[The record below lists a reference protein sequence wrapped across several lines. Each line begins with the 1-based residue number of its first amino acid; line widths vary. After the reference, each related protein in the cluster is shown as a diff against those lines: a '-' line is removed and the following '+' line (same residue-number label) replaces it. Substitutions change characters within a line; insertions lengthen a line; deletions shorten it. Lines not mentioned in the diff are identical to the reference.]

1 TPSAA
6 ADRARGAARP
16 AEWLAARVA
25 ARLGVPAARVDRR
38 RSLLDLGL
46 TSQDLVSLAGQ
57 LRDATGEAL
66 LPSVLFDYPTIERL
80 AAHLAD
86 TCPAAFGA
94 AETAELTETAETA
107 EPAELTATAEPAEPA
122 ETGRAA
128 AGDAASGPAPG
139 VIALLERLEG
149 GGLSLEETIYLIE
162 NTK

>member
-1 TPSAA
+1 
-6 ADRARGAARP
+6 
-16 AEWLAARVA
+16 EWLAARVA

-94 AETAELTETAETA
+94 AEPAELTETAETA
-107 EPAELTATAEPAEPA
+107 EPAELTATAEPA

>member
-1 TPSAA
+1 
-6 ADRARGAARP
+6 
-16 AEWLAARVA
+16 
-25 ARLGVPAARVDRR
+25 PAARVDRR

-94 AETAELTETAETA
+94 AE
-107 EPAELTATAEPAEPA
+107 PAEPAEPAETA

>member
-1 TPSAA
+1 
-6 ADRARGAARP
+6 
-16 AEWLAARVA
+16 
-25 ARLGVPAARVDRR
+25 ARVDRR

-94 AETAELTETAETA
+94 AEPAEPAELTET
-107 EPAELTATAEPAEPA
+107 AELTATAEPAEPAETAEPAEPAETA

>member
-1 TPSAA
+1 M
-6 ADRARGAARP
+6 
-16 AEWLAARVA
+16 
-25 ARLGVPAARVDRR
+25 
-38 RSLLDLGL
+38 
-46 TSQDLVSLAGQ
+46 SLAGQ

-94 AETAELTETAETA
+94 AEPAEPAELTET
-107 EPAELTATAEPAEPA
+107 AELTATAEPAEPAETAETA

>member
-1 TPSAA
+1 M
-6 ADRARGAARP
+6 
-16 AEWLAARVA
+16 
-25 ARLGVPAARVDRR
+25 PAARVDRR

-107 EPAELTATAEPAEPA
+107 ETAEPAELTATAEPAEPAEPA

>member
-1 TPSAA
+1 
-6 ADRARGAARP
+6 
-16 AEWLAARVA
+16 LAARVA

-94 AETAELTETAETA
+94 AETAE
-107 EPAELTATAEPAEPA
+107 TAEPAEPA
-122 ETGRAA
+122 EPAETAETAETGRAA
-128 AGDAASGPAPG
+128 AGAAASGPAPG

>member
-1 TPSAA
+1 M
-6 ADRARGAARP
+6 
-16 AEWLAARVA
+16 
-25 ARLGVPAARVDRR
+25 PAARVDRR

-94 AETAELTETAETA
+94 AEPA
-107 EPAELTATAEPAEPA
+107 EPAETTETTETTETA

>member
-1 TPSAA
+1 
-6 ADRARGAARP
+6 
-16 AEWLAARVA
+16 
-25 ARLGVPAARVDRR
+25 LGVPAARVDRR

-94 AETAELTETAETA
+94 AE
-107 EPAELTATAEPAEPA
+107 PAEPAEPA

>member
-1 TPSAA
+1 
-6 ADRARGAARP
+6 
-16 AEWLAARVA
+16 WLAARVA

-94 AETAELTETAETA
+94 AE
-107 EPAELTATAEPAEPA
+107 PAEPAEPAETA

>member
-1 TPSAA
+1 
-6 ADRARGAARP
+6 RGAARP

-94 AETAELTETAETA
+94 AEPAEL
-107 EPAELTATAEPAEPA
+107 AELTATAETAETA

>member
-1 TPSAA
+1 M
-6 ADRARGAARP
+6 
-16 AEWLAARVA
+16 
-25 ARLGVPAARVDRR
+25 PAARVDRR

-122 ETGRAA
+122 EPGRAA

>member
-1 TPSAA
+1 
-6 ADRARGAARP
+6 
-16 AEWLAARVA
+16 
-25 ARLGVPAARVDRR
+25 
-38 RSLLDLGL
+38 

-94 AETAELTETAETA
+94 AEPA
-107 EPAELTATAEPAEPA
+107 EPAETA

>member
-1 TPSAA
+1 
-6 ADRARGAARP
+6 
-16 AEWLAARVA
+16 
-25 ARLGVPAARVDRR
+25 GVPAARVDRR

-94 AETAELTETAETA
+94 AE
-107 EPAELTATAEPAEPA
+107 PAEPA

>member
-1 TPSAA
+1 SAA

-94 AETAELTETAETA
+94 AELAELTETAETA
-107 EPAELTATAEPAEPA
+107 ETA

>member
-1 TPSAA
+1 
-6 ADRARGAARP
+6 RARGAARP

-122 ETGRAA
+122 EPAETGRAA

>member
-1 TPSAA
+1 
-6 ADRARGAARP
+6 
-16 AEWLAARVA
+16 
-25 ARLGVPAARVDRR
+25 R

-94 AETAELTETAETA
+94 AEPAELT
-107 EPAELTATAEPAEPA
+107 ELTATAEPAETAETA
-122 ETGRAA
+122 ETGRAT
-128 AGDAASGPAPG
+128 AGAAASGPAPG

>member
-1 TPSAA
+1 
-6 ADRARGAARP
+6 
-16 AEWLAARVA
+16 VA

-94 AETAELTETAETA
+94 AEPAEPAETAET
-107 EPAELTATAEPAEPA
+107 A

>member
-1 TPSAA
+1 M
-6 ADRARGAARP
+6 
-16 AEWLAARVA
+16 
-25 ARLGVPAARVDRR
+25 PAARVDRR

-94 AETAELTETAETA
+94 AEPAELTETAETA
-107 EPAELTATAEPAEPA
+107 EPAELTATAEPA

>member
-1 TPSAA
+1 
-6 ADRARGAARP
+6 
-16 AEWLAARVA
+16 EWLAARVA

-94 AETAELTETAETA
+94 AE
-107 EPAELTATAEPAEPA
+107 PAEPA

>member
-1 TPSAA
+1 
-6 ADRARGAARP
+6 
-16 AEWLAARVA
+16 LAARVA

-94 AETAELTETAETA
+94 AE
-107 EPAELTATAEPAEPA
+107 PAEPAEPA

>member
-1 TPSAA
+1 
-6 ADRARGAARP
+6 P

-94 AETAELTETAETA
+94 AE
-107 EPAELTATAEPAEPA
+107 PAEPA

>member
-1 TPSAA
+1 M
-6 ADRARGAARP
+6 
-16 AEWLAARVA
+16 
-25 ARLGVPAARVDRR
+25 PAARVDRR

-94 AETAELTETAETA
+94 AEPAELAELTETAETA
-107 EPAELTATAEPAEPA
+107 EPAELTATAETTEPA

-128 AGDAASGPAPG
+128 AGAAASGPAPG

>member
-1 TPSAA
+1 
-6 ADRARGAARP
+6 
-16 AEWLAARVA
+16 LAARVA

-94 AETAELTETAETA
+94 AE
-107 EPAELTATAEPAEPA
+107 PAEPAEPAETA

>member
-1 TPSAA
+1 
-6 ADRARGAARP
+6 
-16 AEWLAARVA
+16 WLAARVA

-94 AETAELTETAETA
+94 AE
-107 EPAELTATAEPAEPA
+107 PAEPA

>member
-1 TPSAA
+1 MDATPSAA

-94 AETAELTETAETA
+94 AE
-107 EPAELTATAEPAEPA
+107 PAEPAEPA

>member
-1 TPSAA
+1 
-6 ADRARGAARP
+6 AARP

-25 ARLGVPAARVDRR
+25 ARRGVPAARVDRR

-94 AETAELTETAETA
+94 AE
-107 EPAELTATAEPAEPA
+107 PAEPA

>member
-1 TPSAA
+1 
-6 ADRARGAARP
+6 
-16 AEWLAARVA
+16 
-25 ARLGVPAARVDRR
+25 
-38 RSLLDLGL
+38 GL

-94 AETAELTETAETA
+94 AEPAEPA
-107 EPAELTATAEPAEPA
+107 EPAELAETAETA

>member
-1 TPSAA
+1 ET
-6 ADRARGAARP
+6 G
-16 AEWLAARVA
+16 
-25 ARLGVPAARVDRR
+25 LGVPAARVDRR

-94 AETAELTETAETA
+94 AEPAEPAELTETAE
-107 EPAELTATAEPAEPA
+107 PAEPAEPAETAETA

>member
-1 TPSAA
+1 
-6 ADRARGAARP
+6 DRARGAARP

-94 AETAELTETAETA
+94 AE
-107 EPAELTATAEPAEPA
+107 PAEPA

>member
-1 TPSAA
+1 
-6 ADRARGAARP
+6 RP

-94 AETAELTETAETA
+94 AE
-107 EPAELTATAEPAEPA
+107 PAEPAEPA

>member
-1 TPSAA
+1 
-6 ADRARGAARP
+6 
-16 AEWLAARVA
+16 EWLAARVA

-94 AETAELTETAETA
+94 AETAELTE
-107 EPAELTATAEPAEPA
+107 PAEPA

>member
-1 TPSAA
+1 
-6 ADRARGAARP
+6 
-16 AEWLAARVA
+16 
-25 ARLGVPAARVDRR
+25 GVPAARVDRR

-94 AETAELTETAETA
+94 AE
-107 EPAELTATAEPAEPA
+107 PAEPAEPAETA

>member
-1 TPSAA
+1 M
-6 ADRARGAARP
+6 
-16 AEWLAARVA
+16 
-25 ARLGVPAARVDRR
+25 PAARVDRR

-94 AETAELTETAETA
+94 AEPA
-107 EPAELTATAEPAEPA
+107 EPAELAETTEPA
-122 ETGRAA
+122 ETGRA
-128 AGDAASGPAPG
+128 AASGPAPG

>member
-1 TPSAA
+1 
-6 ADRARGAARP
+6 
-16 AEWLAARVA
+16 RVA

-94 AETAELTETAETA
+94 AE
-107 EPAELTATAEPAEPA
+107 PAEPA

>member
-1 TPSAA
+1 M
-6 ADRARGAARP
+6 
-16 AEWLAARVA
+16 
-25 ARLGVPAARVDRR
+25 PAARVDRR

-94 AETAELTETAETA
+94 AETAE
-107 EPAELTATAEPAEPA
+107 TAEPAEPA
-122 ETGRAA
+122 EPAETAETAETGRAA
-128 AGDAASGPAPG
+128 AGAAASGPAPG

>member
-1 TPSAA
+1 
-6 ADRARGAARP
+6 
-16 AEWLAARVA
+16 
-25 ARLGVPAARVDRR
+25 
-38 RSLLDLGL
+38 
-46 TSQDLVSLAGQ
+46 
-57 LRDATGEAL
+57 RDATGEAL

-94 AETAELTETAETA
+94 AE
-107 EPAELTATAEPAEPA
+107 PAEPAEPA

>member
-1 TPSAA
+1 
-6 ADRARGAARP
+6 
-16 AEWLAARVA
+16 VA

-94 AETAELTETAETA
+94 AETAE
-107 EPAELTATAEPAEPA
+107 TAEPAEPA
-122 ETGRAA
+122 EPAETAETAETGRAA
-128 AGDAASGPAPG
+128 AGAAASGPAPG